1 MRRKIKMST
10 YVLFNMLSGNGT
22 GKDKVDD
29 LKTFLRG
36 KQVSYKDITKIT
48 DFESFF
54 ADLTIK
60 DEIIICGGDGTLN
73 HFINDTDGMRIL
85 PAIYYYPTG
94 SGNDFWNDLGK
105 KPGDNPIRIEQYL
118 KDLPFVEVN
127 GMKKRFLN
135 GIGYGIDGYC
145 CEEGDRQ
152 REAGNKKIDYTS
164 IAINGLLFKYKPTN
178 AEIEVDGTHY
188 SYKKVWLAPSMNGRY
203 YGGGMIATP
212 DQDRLAKN
220 RLLSLLIFHGSGKIK
235 TLMIFPS
242 IFKGKHIDHP
252 KNVEVKTGHRI
263 KVTFDRPVALQID
276 GETVLNVKTYTA
288 YKE

>member
-1 MRRKIKMST
+1 MST
-10 YVLFNMLSGNGT
+10 YVLFNMLSGNGK
-22 GKDKVDD
+22 GKEKADD
-29 LKTFLRG
+29 LKVFLRG
-36 KQVSYKDITKIT
+36 KKALYKDITKIT
-48 DFESFF
+48 DWAGFF
-54 ADLTIK
+54 SELNYRE

-73 HFINDTDGMRIL
+73 HFINDTEGLKYSIPL
-85 PAIYYYPTG
+85 YYYPTG
-94 SGNDFWNDLGK
+94 SGNDFWNDIGR
-105 KPGDNPIRIEQYL
+105 KPGDNPVRIEQYL

-152 REAGNKKIDYTS
+152 RASGNKKINYTN

-178 AEIEVDGTHY
+178 AEIEVDGQHF

-212 DQDRLAKN
+212 SQDRLSKD
-220 RLLSLLIFHGSGKIK
+220 RLLSLLLFHGSGKIV
-235 TLMIFPS
+235 TLAIFPS
-242 IFKGKHIDHP
+242 IFKGKHIDHT
-252 KNVEVKTGHRI
+252 KNVEVKTGHSI

>member
-1 MRRKIKMST
+1 MST

-85 PAIYYYPTG
+85 PAIYYCPTG

-212 DQDRLAKN
+212 DQDRLAKD

>member
-152 REAGNKKIDYTS
+152 RESGNKKINYTS

>member
-1 MRRKIKMST
+1 MST

-105 KPGDNPIRIEQYL
+105 KPGDNPIRIDQYL

-188 SYKKVWLAPSMNGRY
+188 SYSKVWLAPSMNGRY

>member
-10 YVLFNMLSGNGT
+10 YVLINMLSGNGT

>member
-1 MRRKIKMST
+1 MST

-36 KQVSYKDITKIT
+36 KQVSYKDITKIN

-152 REAGNKKIDYTS
+152 RESGNKKIDYTS

-188 SYKKVWLAPSMNGRY
+188 SYQKVWLAPSMNGRY

>member
-1 MRRKIKMST
+1 MST

-152 REAGNKKIDYTS
+152 RESGNKKIDYTS

-188 SYKKVWLAPSMNGRY
+188 SYQKVWLAPSMNGRY

>member
-1 MRRKIKMST
+1 MST

-73 HFINDTDGMRIL
+73 QFINDTDGMRIL

-152 REAGNKKIDYTS
+152 RESGNKKIDYTS

>member
-152 REAGNKKIDYTS
+152 REAGNKKIDYTN

>member
-1 MRRKIKMST
+1 MST

-212 DQDRLAKN
+212 DQDRLAKD

>member
-1 MRRKIKMST
+1 MST
-10 YVLFNMLSGNGT
+10 YVLFNILSGNGT

>member
-1 MRRKIKMST
+1 MST

-152 REAGNKKIDYTS
+152 RESGNKKIDYTS

>member
-1 MRRKIKMST
+1 MST

-73 HFINDTDGMRIL
+73 HFINDTDGIRIL

>member
-188 SYKKVWLAPSMNGRY
+188 PSMNGRY
-203 YGGGMIATP
+203 YGSGMIATP

>member
-36 KQVSYKDITKIT
+36 KQVSYKDITKIN

-152 REAGNKKIDYTS
+152 RESGNKKIDYTS

-188 SYKKVWLAPSMNGRY
+188 SYQKVWLAPSMNGRY

>member
-242 IFKGKHIDHP
+242 IFKGKHIEHP

>member
-1 MRRKIKMST
+1 MST

-152 REAGNKKIDYTS
+152 RESGNKKIDYTS

-276 GETVLNVKTYTA
+276 GETVLNVKTYTS

>member
-220 RLLSLLIFHGSGKIK
+220 RLLSVLIFHGSGKIK

>member
-1 MRRKIKMST
+1 MST

-152 REAGNKKIDYTS
+152 RESGNKKIDYTS

-212 DQDRLAKN
+212 AQDRLAKN

>member
-1 MRRKIKMST
+1 MST

-152 REAGNKKIDYTS
+152 RESGNKKINYTS

>member
-73 HFINDTDGMRIL
+73 HFINDTDGIRIL

>member
-1 MRRKIKMST
+1 MST

>member
-1 MRRKIKMST
+1 MST

-235 TLMIFPS
+235 TLMLFPS

>member
-1 MRRKIKMST
+1 MST

-152 REAGNKKIDYTS
+152 REAGNKKIDYTN

>member
-152 REAGNKKIDYTS
+152 RAAGNKKINYTN

>member
-1 MRRKIKMST
+1 MST

-94 SGNDFWNDLGK
+94 SGNDFWNDLGT

>member
-152 REAGNKKIDYTS
+152 RESGNKKIDYTS

>member
-1 MRRKIKMST
+1 MST

-94 SGNDFWNDLGK
+94 SGNDLWNDLGK

-152 REAGNKKIDYTS
+152 RESGNKKIDYTS

>member
-1 MRRKIKMST
+1 MST

-188 SYKKVWLAPSMNGRY
+188 SYQKVWLAPSMNGRY

>member
-60 DEIIICGGDGTLN
+60 DEIIICGGVGTLN

>member
-212 DQDRLAKN
+212 DQDRLAKD

>member
-152 REAGNKKIDYTS
+152 RESGNKKIDYTS

-276 GETVLNVKTYTA
+276 GETVLNVKTYTS

>member
-1 MRRKIKMST
+1 MST

-135 GIGYGIDGYC
+135 GIGYGIDGSC

-152 REAGNKKIDYTS
+152 RESGNKKIDYTS

-220 RLLSLLIFHGSGKIK
+220 RLLSLLIFHGRGKIK

>member
-1 MRRKIKMST
+1 MST

-242 IFKGKHIDHP
+242 IFKGKHIEHP

>member
-1 MRRKIKMST
+1 MST

-220 RLLSLLIFHGSGKIK
+220 RLLSILIFHGSGKIK

>member
-212 DQDRLAKN
+212 DQDRLGSD
-220 RLLSLLIFHGSGKIK
+220 RLLSLLLFHGSGKIK